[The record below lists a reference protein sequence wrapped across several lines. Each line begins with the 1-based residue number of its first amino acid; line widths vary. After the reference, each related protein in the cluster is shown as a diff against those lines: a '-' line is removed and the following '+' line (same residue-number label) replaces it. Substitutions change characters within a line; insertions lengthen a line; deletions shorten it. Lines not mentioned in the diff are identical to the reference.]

1 MWAPPSPNA
10 MLPSSRASLVQKP
23 TTAPCAAESIVDG
36 GEGVVA
42 ASIVN
47 AFVNLLDER
56 EQREAVLAAW
66 RGFEIE
72 QRRQFP
78 ELVPSQH
85 E

>member
-10 MLPSSRASLVQKP
+10 MPHSSRASLVQKP
-23 TTAPCAAESIVDG
+23 TTAP

-78 ELVPSQH
+78 ELVPSRIVLWV
-85 E
+85 